1 MNIAFHCPC
10 FLSRDNFELTCLK
23 QMNTLKYTY
32 VYCFPFIY
40 MNGKQYYSSL
50 KRKKI
55 LVCDTIDELGGYYAK
70 WNKSD
75 T

>member
-1 MNIAFHCPC
+1 
-10 FLSRDNFELTCLK
+10 
-23 QMNTLKYTY
+23 
-32 VYCFPFIY
+32 

-70 WNKSD
+70 
-75 T
+75 